1 MEVLSYT
8 TSGAGSPTMD
18 VTIYMDVFRNKEN
31 IQVVASAVCTFEYD
45 DGFLKYPPYY
55 ASFNLW
61 KDDGFPNAG
70 SWIITPEEANT
81 WRASEEKSRTR
92 TISITFDSHD
102 DTTKARIGYN
112 ITVPSGQKALATP
125 GGDNYVELKIPP
137 YIAPTAPTWLNI
149 NPNPC
154 LVNAKSLLT
163 WGGAKAGSNGIVNY
177 DVEVQALKT
186 NGDWTEWERLS
197 NAQAGTSYQ
206 NVAPAN
212 MNIKG
217 QKPYIGIQYRFRVR
231 TSDTQYAVSSWIY
244 KTLDVSFGSPTAP
257 TSYKLSSTRI
267 KKRASVTVSWSG
279 GSGGTGT
286 ISKYYVEVRTYN
298 HITSKWSDWSQVYS
312 GNLTSYT
319 YSNANL
325 KNNDLIQFR
334 IRLSNSWGQYT
345 SYLTTSSVTIKSNQM
360 WIKING
366 TWKEGEVY
374 IKVNDTWRSGTP
386 YIKINNVWKE
396 SI

>member
-31 IQVVASAVCTFEYD
+31 VQVVASAVCTFEYD
-45 DGFLKYPPYY
+45 DGFLTYPPYY

-61 KDDGFPNAG
+61 KDNGFPSVS
-70 SWIITPEEANT
+70 SWIVTPEEANT

-112 ITVPSGQKALATP
+112 ITVPSGQIALATP
-125 GGDNYVELKIPP
+125 GGDNYVELDIPP
-137 YIAPTAPTWLNI
+137 YVAPTAPTWVNI

-154 LVNAKSLLT
+154 SVNEKSLLT

-206 NVAPAN
+206 NIAPAN

-217 QKPYIGIQYRFRVR
+217 QKPYVGIQYRFRVR
-231 TSDTQYAVSSWIY
+231 TSDTQYAVSPWTY

-257 TSYKLSSTRI
+257 TSYQLSSSTI
-267 KKRASVTVSWSG
+267 KKDGNVTVSWSG

-286 ISKYYVEVRTYN
+286 ISSYELQVRTYN
-298 HITSKWSDWSQVYS
+298 HTTSTWSSWANIYS
-312 GNLTSYT
+312 GSSTSYT
-319 YSNANL
+319 YTAQNL
-325 KNNDLIQFR
+325 TNGDLIQFR
-334 IRLSNSWGQYT
+334 VRLKNSWEQYS
-345 SYLTTSSVTIKSNQM
+345 SYLQTSSVTVRGNQM
-360 WIKING
+360 WIKVNN
-366 TWKEGEVY
+366 TWKEAEVY
-374 IKVNDTWRSGTP
+374 IKIDYTWREATP
-386 YIKINNVWKE
+386 YIKVNNVWKE